1 MNVYL
6 THESALH
13 YWRSRGRTR
22 DSQRQRQTVLPT
34 LSPDSTF
41 IRNRLHGYSIPVDIA
56 LATSSARRPSSK
68 VRPHVYSSRLPNNS
82 FCCVGGGLFVST
94 PEFCFL
100 QMASQL
106 PLVKLIELGFEFCGS
121 YSRACPDRDA
131 TYNHQQLTT
140 TTRLLTFVTQMK
152 DVRGHVKAGR
162 ALSYVIDNSG
172 SPMETILVMLLT
184 LPYRLGGFGLPKPS
198 LNVKVEPSKSTV
210 KSSDRMY
217 YICDLLWE
225 QKKLAVEYDSEQYH
239 SGAEKIYRD
248 SKRRNLLSVMGYP
261 PIILTKQQL
270 YSMTELEKV
279 VYLLAR
285 KLGKQLKHRSSGFAV
300 AHRELRRVLLG

>member
-1 MNVYL
+1 
-6 THESALH
+6 
-13 YWRSRGRTR
+13 
-22 DSQRQRQTVLPT
+22 
-34 LSPDSTF
+34 
-41 IRNRLHGYSIPVDIA
+41 
-56 LATSSARRPSSK
+56 
-68 VRPHVYSSRLPNNS
+68 
-82 FCCVGGGLFVST
+82 
-94 PEFCFL
+94 
-100 QMASQL
+100 
-106 PLVKLIELGFEFCGS
+106 
-121 YSRACPDRDA
+121 
-131 TYNHQQLTT
+131 
-140 TTRLLTFVTQMK
+140 MK